1 MPRPCRGAKPGT
13 SSCGGVFNLRGTFSY
28 SALYLSVRGSKT
40 AYQRKAGSN
49 FTAGAPK
56 IRVFH
61 NINRV
66 FNIVFGFQHRIFPR
80 LCGNPAVFPFLHQ
93 SLHSVRR
100 KTFLPFSAPLSHF
113 SHFSTVS
120 TPLLLLL
127 NSYLVNS
134 AFFLFFPGPRSGA
147 AVESFLPRFF
157 SKKRE
162 TNKERL

>member
-1 MPRPCRGAKPGT
+1 MESGERTAGT
-13 SSCGGVFNLRGTFSY
+13 LRACEERCLILQVWGK
-28 SALYLSVRGSKT
+28 KT
-40 AYQRKAGSN
+40 TYRRKAGSN
-49 FTAGAPK
+49 FTGGAPK

-61 NINRV
+61 SINRV
-66 FNIVFGFQHRIFPR
+66 FNIVFGFQHPVFPG
-80 LCGNPAVFPFLHQ
+80 LCGNVPVFPFFHKT
-93 SLHSVRR
+93 LHSRCG
-100 KTFLPFSAPLSHF
+100 KTFSPFSAPLSPF

-127 NSYLVNS
+127 NSSLVKS
-134 AFFLFFPGPRSGA
+134 VFFLFSPGPRSGA